1 MKDKIQVLLD
11 KDLEDIEFTLKNG
24 DSLSMRNPNSGNQHT
39 IEIEDE
45 KNLIKWVQVFDDGC
59 TYENYINIDDIS
71 FVTGIYNC
79 PALLEDEEII
89 EEEVDEDA

>member
-1 MKDKIQVLLD
+1 MKNKIQGLLD
-11 KDLEDIEFTLKNG
+11 KNLEDIEFTLKNG
-24 DSLSMRNPNSGNQHT
+24 DSLGMRNPNSGKQHT
-39 IEIEDE
+39 IEIDDE

-79 PALLEDEEII
+79 PALLEDEEVI